1 MNESR
6 LKKEIDFCNKDDFPV
21 GRYLYMAM
29 LKINGNPHVIAV
41 AYKINYAIKK
51 ADSFLQDLNEAHSV
65 EHDLNIDDSYYINKV
80 LVGELDNMDRFY
92 LNE

>member
-6 LKKEIDFCNKDDFPV
+6 LKREIDFCNKDDFPV

-29 LKINGNPHVIAV
+29 LKINDNPHVIAV
-41 AYKINYAIKK
+41 AYKIDYAIKK
-51 ADSFLQDLNEAHSV
+51 AEEFLQDLNSEY
-65 EHDLNIDDSYYINKV
+65 DLNFKDNYYINKV